1 MTPSTPSSTSSARP
15 STTAKPPSWPGAGR
29 RNFSGSIWGS
39 MTGSPNLSFRPL
51 EMDDL
56 KAISLVHYRACLI
69 AYQFM
74 NWSYS
79 LQEVEAWY
87 SPKFAEWSWTLAAF
101 EADAMAGFIAL
112 KDRHVDQLYVDPSR
126 HRCGAGS
133 ALLERAIAS
142 APGRITLDV
151 FEQNFVARSFY
162 AKHGFHER
170 DRWMNEE
177 EGAIDLL

>member
-1 MTPSTPSSTSSARP
+1 
-15 STTAKPPSWPGAGR
+15 
-29 RNFSGSIWGS
+29 

-51 EMDDL
+51 EMEDL

-112 KDRHVDQLYVDPSR
+112 KGRHVDQLFVDPSC
-126 HRCGAGS
+126 HRRGAGS

-142 APGRITLDV
+142 VHASAHGRITLDV
-151 FEQNFVARSFY
+151 FEQNFAARAFY
-162 AKHGFHER
+162 EKHGFRER
-170 DRWMNEE
+170 DRWINEE
-177 EGAIDLL
+177 EGAIDLLYVREG